1 MRMIENQYGLA
12 FIAYRSSAPS
22 VFARFRRT
30 ATQFVRT
37 WRNRSALNRLHDLD
51 DHMLL
56 DVGLRREDVRNAL
69 VSSSYYWADPDMHLT
84 IAARNRAR
92 RHLRSGRPD

>member
-1 MRMIENQYGLA
+1 MRMIESQFDLG
-12 FIAYRSSAPS
+12 IANYRSSAPS
-22 VFARFRRT
+22 VFARFRRD

-56 DVGLRREDVRNAL
+56 DIGLRREDVRNAL
-69 VSSSYYWADPDMHLT
+69 ISSYYWADPDMHLT
-84 IAARNRAR
+84 ITARDRAR